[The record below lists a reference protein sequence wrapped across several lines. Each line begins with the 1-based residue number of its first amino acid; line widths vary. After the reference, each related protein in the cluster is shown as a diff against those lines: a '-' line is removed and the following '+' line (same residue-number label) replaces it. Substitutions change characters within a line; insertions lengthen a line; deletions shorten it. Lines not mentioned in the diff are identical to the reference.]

1 MYELK
6 EQTTKKT
13 RWKRASKECAYLAV
27 FVALTIAAQLCL
39 AAIPGVELVT
49 VLFVSYSFVFGARR
63 GILAG
68 VAFSLLRS
76 FVFGFFPTVLILYL
90 VYYSLLPL
98 VFGWLG
104 GRVKN
109 PLRSLWWLTLV
120 ACLCTAA
127 FSMLDNIITP
137 LWYGYTAKAARAH
150 FFASFTVMLPQMVCT
165 AVTVAVLFL
174 PLQRV
179 FRRIPSLKE

>member
-1 MYELK
+1 MYEVK
-6 EQTTKKT
+6 EQMTRKT
-13 RWKRASKECAYLAV
+13 GWKQASKECAYLAV

-39 AAIPGVELVT
+39 AVIPGVELVT
-49 VLFVSYSFVFGARR
+49 VLFVSYSFVFGVRR
-63 GILAG
+63 GMLAG
-68 VAFSLLRS
+68 IAFSLLRS
-76 FVFGFFPTVLILYL
+76 FIFGFFPTVLILYL

-98 VFGWLG
+98 LFGWLG

-109 PLRSLWWLTLV
+109 PLRALWWLALV

-137 LWYGYTAKAARAH
+137 LWYGYTAKAARVH
-150 FFASFTVMLPQMVCT
+150 FFASFAVMFPQVVCT
-165 AVTVAVLFL
+165 AVSVAVLFL

-179 FRRIPSLKE
+179 FRLVKR